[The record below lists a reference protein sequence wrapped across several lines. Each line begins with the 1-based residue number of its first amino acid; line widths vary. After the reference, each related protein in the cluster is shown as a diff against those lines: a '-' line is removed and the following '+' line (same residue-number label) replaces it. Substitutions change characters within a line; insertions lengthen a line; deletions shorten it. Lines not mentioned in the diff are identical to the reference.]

1 MCLRMQRLVLLT
13 AASGACVCGA
23 VGCQTGG
30 LASDPAFLRGD
41 AFTAAN
47 PVPSAVNPAPSTA
60 PAEVA
65 SRQVMI
71 DNFTFAP
78 AQLDVPAGTKV
89 VWVNHDDVPHT
100 VVSNAKLFA
109 SKALDTDDQFSHVF
123 AAAGTY
129 PYFCGVHPHMT
140 GQIVVK

>member
-1 MCLRMQRLVLLT
+1 MCWRMQRLILLT
-13 AASGACVCGA
+13 AATGTCVCGA
-23 VGCQTGG
+23 AGCQSGG
-30 LASDPAFLRGD
+30 SAADPGFLRGD
-41 AFTAAN
+41 SQSRAT
-47 PVPSAVNPAPSTA
+47 PAPASA

-65 SRQVMI
+65 SRRVTI
-71 DNFTFAP
+71 DNFTFTP
-78 AQLDVPAGTKV
+78 AQLDVPIGAKV

-100 VVSNAKLFA
+100 VVSDAKLFA

>member
-1 MCLRMQRLVLLT
+1 
-13 AASGACVCGA
+13 
-23 VGCQTGG
+23 

-41 AFTAAN
+41 VFTAAN
-47 PVPSAVNPAPSTA
+47 PAPSAVKPAPSTA

-65 SRQVMI
+65 SRQVAI
-71 DNFTFAP
+71 DNFTFTP
-78 AQLDVPAGTKV
+78 AQLDVPVGAKV
-89 VWVNHDDVPHT
+89 VWVNRDDVPHT